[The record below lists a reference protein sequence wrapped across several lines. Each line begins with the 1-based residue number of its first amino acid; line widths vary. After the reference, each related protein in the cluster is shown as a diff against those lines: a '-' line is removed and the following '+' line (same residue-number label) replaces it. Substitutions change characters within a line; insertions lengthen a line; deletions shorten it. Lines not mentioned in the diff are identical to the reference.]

1 MISLS
6 RNILFVCMVFFCLL
20 LAYVTAK
27 YLSFESDINF
37 LLVKGDLI
45 FDSIWRPTFYVH
57 VISGIFI
64 IAIAPIQFI
73 PYIRKKSIR
82 LHKFLGKIYAYGILL
97 LAGPTGIIMAFY
109 AEGGTSSTIAFLI
122 MGCLWIFTTF
132 LAVQAIVKKDIIGHQ
147 KWMYRSFAL
156 STAAVTLR
164 ILVPMMS
171 ITHWF
176 DEQFIIVSTAWLSWM
191 INLGIAELII
201 LQKFHLKNKII

>member
-1 MISLS
+1 
-6 RNILFVCMVFFCLL
+6 MVFFCLL

-37 LLVKGDLI
+37 LLVKGELI
-45 FDSIWRPTFYVH
+45 FDSIWRPTFYIH

-73 PYIRKKSIR
+73 PFIRIKSIR

-122 MGCLWIFTTF
+122 MGTLWMLTTF
-132 LAVQAIVKKDIIGHQ
+132 LAIKAIINKDIIGHQ

-164 ILVPMMS
+164 ILVPIMS